1 MLSLFIYLK
10 TGGVDSV
17 AVLLLAIFVEKWA
30 TALDQTALVRTALV
44 RTALVRT
51 ALVRTARHRP

>member
-30 TALDQTALVRTALV
+30 TALDQTPPVRTGLVLVRTG
-44 RTALVRT
+44 
-51 ALVRTARHRP
+51 LVRTARHRP